1 MTELETSIAD
11 NRAAV
16 NEFVATAKSLDGA
29 RWTTPRSPRAWT
41 PAQIVEHVA
50 IVYEYSRDVTL
61 GKPQSRSLPGFL
73 RPLLRRFV
81 VDSALKAGKFTR
93 KGKAPGMLRPSAAA
107 TPSVAE
113 AVQRLESALTS
124 FEAAIRS
131 GHPEARHFVAHPFF
145 GKVAT
150 TDYLRFQA
158 LHTRHHRA
166 QLTST

>member
-16 NEFVATAKSLDGA
+16 NEFVATATSLDGP
-29 RWTTPRSPRAWT
+29 RWTMPRAPGAWT
-41 PAQIVEHVA
+41 PAQIVEHVT
-50 IVYEYSRDVTL
+50 ITYEYSRDVTL

-93 KGKAPGMLRPSAAA
+93 KAKAPGMLKPTAAA
-107 TPSVAE
+107 PSRAE
-113 AVQRLESALTS
+113 AVQRLEAAVAS

-131 GHPEARHFVAHPFF
+131 GHPQARHFVVHPFF
-145 GKVAT
+145 GRVAT

>member
-16 NEFVATAKSLDGA
+16 NEFVATARSLDGA
-29 RWTTPRSPRAWT
+29 RWTTPRAPGAWT

-93 KGKAPGMLRPSAAA
+93 KGKAPGMLKPSAALA
-107 TPSVAE
+107 SVSE
-113 AVQRLESALTS
+113 AVERLEAAVTG

-166 QLTST
+166 QMTST